1 MSNYNHTIYENYSQ
15 SQLTALFSSDNWQS
29 LSFSE
34 RMNACQEIE
43 NRYAAEN
50 NVQPCTVT
58 HQPMNG
64 ACYGWQNGNTICL
77 NSYLVADGQFSAQ
90 YTDQNGNVQTVRTNA
105 LAPGWNTLDTVY
117 HEGTHGIQEQTGR
130 MPSTYISP
138 EMDGDLYRIQG
149 IEKEAYAVGQTKTLD
164 ALSNYEKEV
173 GHLDA
178 SRNDY
183 IASVRNDSFQSA
195 LSEAARNYND
205 PNVEQTLQ
213 TVINDRENNITRK
226 NTTASYD
233 AINNLCETYGI
244 HSSTDITQGTSPDN
258 GVESS
263 PNTPISSESSV
274 SEEHPSNVEQG
285 SSTTESP
292 RISSESSVSSE
303 DLQDGSEEDYGYT
316 ESSTNAMDD
325 GVEANNT
332 YGESA
337 TADLSDGSEEDYQDV
352 STQGF
357 DDGYSDTESTV
368 DYGGSEQSYSDDGIA
383 SDTGYDSGSTSGVE
397 SSASDGMDYSD

>member
-29 LSFSE
+29 MSFAE
-34 RMNACQEIE
+34 RMNACQEVE

-64 ACYGWQNGNTICL
+64 ACYGWQSGNTICL
-77 NSYLVADGQFSAQ
+77 NSYLVADGQFCTQ

-149 IEKEAYAVGQTKTLD
+149 IEKEAYAIGQTKTLD

-178 SRNDY
+178 SRNEY

-213 TVINDRENNITRK
+213 TVISDRENNITRE
-226 NTTASYD
+226 NTSASYD
-233 AINNLCETYGI
+233 AINDLCETYGI
-244 HSSTDITQGTSPDN
+244 HSSTDITQDTSPEN
-258 GVESS
+258 GIDTS
-263 PNTPISSESSV
+263 PNTSISSESPV
-274 SEEHPSNVEQG
+274 QEEHSASVEQD
-285 SSTTESP
+285 TNPTESP
-292 RISSESSVSSE
+292 SISSESGVSTE
-303 DLQDGSEEDYGYT
+303 DLQDGSEEENVYT
-316 ESSTNAMDD
+316 EESTNAIDD
-325 GVEANNT
+325 GVEESNN
-332 YGESA
+332 YNES
-337 TADLSDGSEEDYQDV
+337 TTEDLSDGSEEEYQYESKQD
-352 STQGF
+352 F

-368 DYGGSEQSYSDDGIA
+368 DYGGSEQSYSDDGSA
-383 SDTGYDSGSTSGVE
+383 SDTGYDSDSTSGAE